1 MGGRGDGGGRKAE
14 ARRRVAARR
23 VLSSNR
29 HRATLVSLT
38 QLLVM
43 SSELPAED
51 ISVAFVELAV
61 PSEFANYDETTA
73 SDTIVHLETWKRKAY
88 TVLSSLRDQLR
99 ARAALDTRTQ
109 AEVLWYVAAFDGED
123 PWVLEESRE
132 LARGASLSLSL
143 PASA

>member
-1 MGGRGDGGGRKAE
+1 
-14 ARRRVAARR
+14 
-23 VLSSNR
+23 
-29 HRATLVSLT
+29 
-38 QLLVM
+38 M

-51 ISVAFVELAV
+51 ISVAFEELAV
-61 PSEFANYDETTA
+61 PSEFATYDETTA

-132 LARGASLSLSL
+132 LARGASLSLCL